1 MGQGRARDERHR
13 AYTWWVSLCVA
24 VEARSA
30 EYGFL
35 SCAGYTVL
43 DNVIAV
49 NGTLFVVA
57 NDWTKLPKLGDIASS
72 SLDATKPPRV
82 QDWHILTTQDA
93 AEMFG
98 PYAAK

>member
-1 MGQGRARDERHR
+1 MHI
-13 AYTWWVSLCVA
+13 A
-24 VEARSA
+24 VEARSTEHA
-30 EYGFL
+30 SLFR
-35 SCAGYTVL
+35 AGYTVL

-57 NDWTKLPKLGDIASS
+57 NDWTKLPKLSDIASS

-93 AEMFG
+93 AQMFG

>member
-1 MGQGRARDERHR
+1 MHI
-13 AYTWWVSLCVA
+13 A
-24 VEARSA
+24 VEARSTEHA
-30 EYGFL
+30 SLFG
-35 SCAGYTVL
+35 AGYTVL

-57 NDWTKLPKLGDIASS
+57 NDWTKLPKLSDIASS

-93 AEMFG
+93 AQMFG